1 MSERWLRLRGFAGKL
16 LRTGFFSVFFSNV
29 LCKVLTFIGGMIIVR
44 VLSKSDYGA
53 YAYVIN
59 CYGMLMLLGDLGCS
73 VAAMQFC
80 NESHGDPKKFDA
92 YFTYGFKQGLL
103 FSSLTSL
110 LLLFSPLFYPF
121 KSAEAAGLTRLLFLM
136 PILSSVNNFLLIS
149 LRVRLENTRF
159 ALVNIFRTLAHYLV
173 ILPLSYWLG
182 VTGAVASNYIIELL
196 VLVFSLGI
204 SRKLLGY
211 SWRGGILNAAEKR
224 DFLKL
229 AFGSQL
235 NNGAAQALMLLDVF
249 LIGVIIGSDEVISS
263 YKVATT
269 IPSALAFIPTSI
281 MVYVIPYFARYNRDR
296 DWVRRSYFKLTLG
309 CAAGNLVITL
319 GGILLA
325 PWVIPLIFGRQYTDA
340 VPCFIVLMLG
350 YFFSATFQVP
360 SQNIIYT
367 QRKVRVN
374 IVITFLSGAANCV
387 LDIVLIL
394 HYGSIGAAWA
404 TTLVHIINSALCFGY
419 MCYYLRRDKA

>member
-1 MSERWLRLRGFAGKL
+1 MSNLWPRLRSFADKL

-29 LCKVLTFIGGMIIVR
+29 LCKVLTFIGGMVIVR
-44 VLSKSDYGA
+44 VLSKSDYGS
-53 YAYVIN
+53 YSYITN

-73 VAAMQFC
+73 VASMQFC
-80 NESHGDPKKFDA
+80 NENHRDPKKFDA

-110 LLLFSPLFYPF
+110 LLLFSPMFYPF
-121 KSAEAAGLTRLLFLM
+121 KSAEAARLTRLMFLL
-136 PILSSVNNFLLIS
+136 PILGSINNFLLIN

-159 ALVNIFRTLAHYLV
+159 AAVNIFQTFIHYLV
-173 ILPLSYWLG
+173 ILPLSYWIG
-182 VTGAVASNYIIELL
+182 VTGAVISNYIINLL
-196 VLVFSLGI
+196 VLLFSLAL
-204 SRKLLGY
+204 SRNLLNYFWG
-211 SWRGGILNAAEKR
+211 GGILSKPEKHT
-224 DFLKL
+224 FLKL

-235 NNGAAQALMLLDVF
+235 NNGTAHTLMLLDVF

-281 MVYVIPYFARYNRDR
+281 MIYVIPYFARYNRDKI
-296 DWVRRSYFKLTLG
+296 WVRRSYFRLTIG
-309 CAAGNLVITL
+309 CAAGNLAITL
-319 GGILLA
+319 GSVLLA
-325 PWVIPLIFGRQYTDA
+325 PWIIPLIFGHQYTDA

-350 YFFSATFQVP
+350 YFFSATFQIP

-374 IVITFLSGAANCV
+374 IAITFLSGTANCV
-387 LDIVLIL
+387 LDIALIL
-394 HYGSIGAAWA
+394 HFGSIGAAWA
-404 TTLVHIINSALCFGY
+404 TALVHMINSALCFGY
-419 MCYYLRRDKA
+419 MCHYLKGANK